1 MEYDIV
7 AVGHSLSVLVTSAIL
22 AKNGKKTLYIP
33 MESQEQEERKLWNQ
47 YECLRH
53 HFDIQGGVFQSLL
66 EELDISS
73 LEFDTPPYHYQIQ
86 IGDFVRNVPTKW
98 KDYFEVLVETFPEE
112 EDQLFEFFELVR
124 NVAIEWEHMITSP
137 KRMGFREMQNIIRLK
152 DVRYVEYIQTKFKTA
167 LLQDTLCIDVPY
179 SEISFVAMAGYL
191 MQIVH
196 SSRIKGG
203 YNKLKNVFTVIIKE
217 NGGEIWQEK
226 SLEIDMV
233 KRRIVEKR
241 LQDTLD
247 VKSSIWLVDYDKST
261 YHDTFMVDAEFNSEL
276 QNRCSNVI
284 VFLQCKYERQMDE
297 MVSCIKFSPH
307 GKIVSQLRDIEQG
320 NTIEEYPFTLYT
332 LGEKQE
338 DKTYEYVMVIPV
350 NQNSNSALVTRIVRE
365 SILRIEEKF
374 KSQKLHITKRRIFN
388 QLEIQESLHLYR
400 GIQSHWAYSP
410 EEMKKNPVNKMGVY
424 EDLYMLGDWGE
435 AFIPCSINVSRRI
448 LGNGLIDGKE
458 Q

>member
-7 AVGHSLSVLVTSAIL
+7 AVGHGLSVLVTSAIL
-22 AKNGKKTLYIP
+22 AKNGKKILYIP
-33 MESQEQEERKLWNQ
+33 TESQEQEEMELWNQ
-47 YECLRH
+47 YEFLRH

-73 LEFDTPPYHYQIQ
+73 LEFDKSPYHYQIQ

-112 EDQLFEFFELVR
+112 EDKLFEFFELVR
-124 NVAIEWEHMITSP
+124 NVATEWEHMITSP
-137 KRMGFREMQNIIRLK
+137 KIMGFREIQNIIRFK
-152 DVRYVEYIQTKFKTA
+152 DVRYVEYIQTTFKTA
-167 LLQDTLCIDVPY
+167 LLQDILCIDVPY

-191 MQIVH
+191 MQIFH

-203 YNKLKNVFTVIIKE
+203 YKKLQNALSAIIKE
-217 NGGEIWQEK
+217 NGGEIRQGK
-226 SLEIDMV
+226 SLEIDMG
-233 KRRIVEKR
+233 KRKIVDKS
-241 LQDTLD
+241 LQDTFN

-261 YHDTFMVDAEFNSEL
+261 YYDTFLVDAVFNSEL

-284 VFLQCKYERQMDE
+284 VFLQCNYEGQME
-297 MVSCIKFSPH
+297 ERIPCIKFSPH
-307 GKIVSQLRDIEQG
+307 GKVASQLRNIEQG
-320 NTIEEYPFTLYT
+320 NTIEEYPFALYT
-332 LGEKQE
+332 LREKQE
-338 DKTYEYVMVIPV
+338 DKTYEYVMVMPV
-350 NQNSNSALVTRIVRE
+350 NQNSSSTLVSRIVNE
-365 SILRIEEKF
+365 SILRIEEKY
-374 KSQKLHITKRRIFN
+374 KNQKLQITKRRIFN
-388 QLEIQESLHLYR
+388 QLDIQESLHLYR

-410 EEMKKNPVNKMGVY
+410 EEMKKNPVNKMAIY

-448 LGNGLIDGKE
+448 LRNGSNDGEE